1 MSRRT
6 DIEAAIAAH
15 NSADRETLLPPDA
28 ARLLRAMFPRGS
40 VCQRRLEDLAAEGS
54 TEGPFPDCCAA
65 WSMRGSCPRSY
76 RAAFPAP
83 TGCTC
88 RRCGDES
95 PLLVRRPGRQPRA
108 ALPGLRPIRHT
119 TTRQRLDQQRSASV
133 RGFATNM
140 RTYVR
145 QRPAAHGFRAA
156 ECRASAEPAAA
167 IMPEI
172 DCSSACSAAPHATES
187 GPRIAVAR

>member
-108 ALPGLRPIRHT
+108 ALRGLRP
-119 TTRQRLDQQRSASV
+119 
-133 RGFATNM
+133 RGH
-140 RTYVR
+140 
-145 QRPAAHGFRAA
+145 AAAGVAG
-156 ECRASAEPAAA
+156 CLSLTMRASAAPLSVPEPKSTHCA
-167 IMPEI
+167 PE
-172 DCSSACSAAPHATES
+172 
-187 GPRIAVAR
+187 GPSDLP